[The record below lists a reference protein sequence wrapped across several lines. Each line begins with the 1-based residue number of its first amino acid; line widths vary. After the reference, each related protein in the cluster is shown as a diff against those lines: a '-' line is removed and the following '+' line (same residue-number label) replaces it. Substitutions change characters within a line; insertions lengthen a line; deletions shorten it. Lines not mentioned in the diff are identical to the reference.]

1 MDPWGP
7 QGASNDKVAEIKKC
21 FKFYFSRGDFY
32 EKMPNSKIF
41 CATRPTRTFRPNLF
55 RPRGK
60 NQNSAPNILLASSSR
75 FQKGMTRPPRI
86 KNLGGDRFG
95 RNPLFQGS
103 GLTPRASGSKSPTR
117 KLLARSFGDPE
128 NFMPICGLGQKLRTF
143 VAVTDGQTHR
153 RIDGQTDGR
162 TDAQTDRHFGNVGIW
177 MFFIKETPPQKKF

>member
-1 MDPWGP
+1 MGP
-7 QGASNDKVAEIKKC
+7 PGCIQRQSSRNKKMLN
-21 FKFYFSRGDFY
+21 FYFSRGVFY
-32 EKMPNSKIF
+32 EKILKSKIF

-60 NQNSAPNILLASSSR
+60 NQNSAPNILSASLSR

-128 NFMPICGLGQKLRTF
+128 NFMPIRGLGQKLWTF
-143 VAVTDGQTHR
+143 VAVTDGR
-153 RIDGQTDGR
+153 TDGR
-162 TDAQTDRHFGNVGIW
+162 TDGQTDRHFGNVGIW
-177 MFFIKETPPQKKF
+177 IFFIKETPPKKKF

>member
-1 MDPWGP
+1 ML
-7 QGASNDKVAEIKKC
+7 EL
-21 FKFYFSRGDFY
+21 YFSRGVYY
-32 EKMPNSKIF
+32 EKMPNSKNF

-60 NQNSAPNILLASSSR
+60 NQNSAPNILSASSSR
-75 FQKGMTRPPRI
+75 FQKGMTRPPCI

-128 NFMPICGLGQKLRTF
+128 NFMPIHGLGQKLWTF
-143 VAVTDGQTHR
+143 VAVTDR
-153 RIDGQTDGR
+153 
-162 TDAQTDRHFGNVGIW
+162 QTDRHTDRQTDTQTFLIDPCTTRGEKIFFLRICVGKPYT
-177 MFFIKETPPQKKF
+177 MQNFYLFTT

>member
-1 MDPWGP
+1 MGP
-7 QGASNDKVAEIKKC
+7 PGCIQWQSGRNKK
-21 FKFYFSRGDFY
+21 KLNFYFNRGVFY
-32 EKMPNSKIF
+32 KTILKSKIF

-60 NQNSAPNILLASSSR
+60 NQNSAPNILSASSSR

-95 RNPLFQGS
+95 RNPLFQGL

-128 NFMPICGLGQKLRTF
+128 NFMPIHGLGQKLWTF
-143 VAVTDGQTHR
+143 VAVTDGQTDR
-153 RIDGQTDGR
+153 RTDGQTFWKCWNLD
-162 TDAQTDRHFGNVGIW
+162 
-177 MFFIKETPPQKKF
+177 FFHKRDPPPKKILRSFYY

>member
-1 MDPWGP
+1 MGP
-7 QGASNDKVAEIKKC
+7 PGCIQRRSGRNKK
-21 FKFYFSRGDFY
+21 KLNFYFSRGVFY
-32 EKMPNSKIF
+32 EKILKSKIF

-60 NQNSAPNILLASSSR
+60 NQNSAPNILLALSFR

-128 NFMPICGLGQKLRTF
+128 NFMPIRRPVQKLLHF
-143 VAVTDGQTHR
+143 FAGTHR
-153 RIDGQTDGR
+153 QTD
-162 TDAQTDRHFGNVGIW
+162 TQTDRHTDNS
-177 MFFIKETPPQKKF
+177 E